1 MSSPDPTVT
10 AALIALNEENNI
22 GPCLKTLDWADEI
35 VMVDSGSTDATIE
48 RARALGAKVV
58 ESAFVDF
65 AVQKNRA
72 IQESSKDWI
81 FFIDADER
89 VTPELATRI
98 QQIVRADERT
108 AVYAVKRNST
118 LFGRLFRYTGTQDDF
133 PVRLFPRALAR
144 FEQPV
149 HEVVATALP
158 VVKIHEPLMH
168 HSTRDLKQYFSKM
181 DHYLALEMQALKLKG
196 KRVAWW
202 DPWLRAPAKFLKLYL
217 IQLGILDGFQG
228 FLFSVL
234 SGYYDYR
241 KYKMFY
247 GLSSRGRA

>member
-1 MSSPDPTVT
+1 MMSVT
-10 AALIALNEENNI
+10 AALITKNEEMNI

-35 VMVDSGSTDATIE
+35 VVVDSGSTDTTID

-58 ESAFVDF
+58 QSAFVDF
-65 AVQKNRA
+65 AAQKNRA
-72 IQESSKDWI
+72 LQEASKDWV

-89 VTPELATRI
+89 VTPELAGRI
-98 QQIVRADERT
+98 RQIVKADERT
-108 AVYAVKRNST
+108 AVYAVKRNSY

-133 PVRLFPRALAR
+133 PVRLLPRTLAR

-149 HEVVATALP
+149 HEIVATALP
-158 VVKIHEPLMH
+158 VRKIAEPLMH

-181 DHYLALEMQALKLKG
+181 DHYLALEMQAMKLKE

-202 DPWLRAPAKFLKLYL
+202 DPWLRAPARFLMLYFVKL
-217 IQLGILDGFQG
+217 GFLDGIQG
-228 FLFSVL
+228 FLFSAL

-241 KYKMFY
+241 KYEMFFC
-247 GLSSRGRA
+247 LSRRSPA